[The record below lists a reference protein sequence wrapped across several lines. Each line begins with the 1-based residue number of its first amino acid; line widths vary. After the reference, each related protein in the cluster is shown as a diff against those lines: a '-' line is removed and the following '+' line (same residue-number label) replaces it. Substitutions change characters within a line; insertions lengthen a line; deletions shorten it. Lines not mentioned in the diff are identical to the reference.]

1 MKLLHYLLA
10 AGVVSLCACTVAPS
24 PTAPTPSAPAVAVR
38 SDVLASVSLGGFEP
52 IFYRAFLQ
60 NGFESP
66 DRLEP
71 VRILPGPFRVYLRTA
86 DETGAAI
93 DRTTLDTVERTL
105 IESAPIWSGGA
116 LGVTGVVRGTS
127 SKRKA
132 AGWLTVKWSRTAFGA
147 SCGRSTV
154 GVDGGYIEL
163 NASGSCSCGTPS
175 LVYPRLVRH
184 ELGHAMGYYHTD
196 DPLDV
201 MYGRPITADTCDA
214 LPSDRERRHA
224 ALTYRR

>member
-10 AGVVSLCACTVAPS
+10 VGAVCLCACAVTPS
-24 PTAPTPSAPAVAVR
+24 PTAPTAAVTA
-38 SDVLASVSLGGFEP
+38 DTLTSVSGFEP
-52 IFYRAFLQ
+52 SFYRAFLQ

-71 VRILPGPFRVYLRTA
+71 IKLLHGALRVYLRTE
-86 DETGAAI
+86 DTSGVAI
-93 DRTTLDTVERTL
+93 DGNTLDTVERAL
-105 IESAPIWSGGA
+105 MDSARIWAGESF
-116 LGVTGVVRGTS
+116 GVTEVLRGTG
-127 SKRKA
+127 SKEKS
-132 AGWLTVKWSRTAFGA
+132 AGRLTVKWSRTALGT

-163 NASGSCSCGTPS
+163 NASGSCSCGSSS

-196 DPLDV
+196 DAQDV
-201 MYGRPITADTCDA
+201 MYGKPVAADACDA
-214 LPSDRERRHA
+214 RPSDREWRHA
-224 ALTYRR
+224 VLAHRR